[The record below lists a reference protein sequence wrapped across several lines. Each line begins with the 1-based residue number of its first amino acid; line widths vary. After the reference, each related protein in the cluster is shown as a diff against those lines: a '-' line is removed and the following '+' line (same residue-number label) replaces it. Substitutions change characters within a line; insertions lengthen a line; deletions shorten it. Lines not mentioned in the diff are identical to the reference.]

1 MKTPVWLQFVLAVML
16 PLVVGGLSGF
26 FTANAIEGWYTTLQ
40 KPWFNPPNWIFGPVW
55 TLLYGMMGIAFF
67 LIWKSEAPAG
77 IKRTAVTAYFV
88 QLAFNFAW
96 SLIFFYME
104 QPGWALVD
112 ILLMWIAIF
121 YTIIAFGKISTGAA
135 WILVPYISW
144 VSFATVLNFA
154 IWKLN

>member
-1 MKTPVWLQFVLAVML
+1 MNLFVKCVLSILL
-16 PLVVGGLSGF
+16 PLIVGGVSGF
-26 FTANAIEGWYTTLQ
+26 FTAGSIEGWYITLN

-55 TLLYGMMGIAFF
+55 TLLYLMMGIAFF
-67 LIWKSEAPAG
+67 LIWKSDAPADA
-77 IKRTAVTAYFV
+77 KKTAITVYLV
-88 QLAFNFAW
+88 QLALNFAW

-112 ILLMWIAIF
+112 ILLMWAAIF
-121 YTIIAFGKISTGAA
+121 CTIITFGKISSAAA
-135 WILVPYISW
+135 WLLVPYISW

>member
-1 MKTPVWLQFVLAVML
+1 ML
-16 PLVVGGLSGF
+16 PLIVGGVSGF
-26 FTANAIEGWYTTLQ
+26 FTAGSIEGWYITLN

-55 TLLYGMMGIAFF
+55 TLLYLMMGVAFF
-67 LIWKSEAPAG
+67 LIWKSDAPADTKK
-77 IKRTAVTAYFV
+77 IAMTVYFV

-112 ILLMWIAIF
+112 ILILWAAIF
-121 YTIIAFGKISTGAA
+121 YTIIAFGKISSGVA
-135 WILVPYISW
+135 WLLVPYISW